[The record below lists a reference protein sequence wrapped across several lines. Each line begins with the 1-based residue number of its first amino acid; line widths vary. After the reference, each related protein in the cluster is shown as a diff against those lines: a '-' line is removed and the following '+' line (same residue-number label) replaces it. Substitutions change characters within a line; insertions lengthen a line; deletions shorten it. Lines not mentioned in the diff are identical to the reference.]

1 MAMFSGFLFVNSSS
15 DAFAASTLDE
25 VRERGYLTCGVGEH
39 DFGFAQRDIRGQW
52 HGFDVD
58 FCRAVASATL
68 GDPTAVRFV
77 PVDSQNRISTLL
89 DKEIDLLTRTTT
101 WTLSRDTAKAINFTQ
116 VTLYEGQG
124 IIARSELGIHQL
136 SQAFEGT
143 ICVNSGTTSLLN
155 LEDYLSRKNSKLEIL
170 VLETQQGRWDAFF
183 NGRCDLMSSDMID
196 LQAGAVMLAPS
207 PDDYIILPDVIS
219 KEPLAPA
226 VRNDDDQW
234 FDIVKWVIN
243 ITIAGEEYGVTS
255 VNVSTLPSDIPLQAG
270 RLFGSQNTLGLELG
284 LDTEWALRVIRDVGN
299 YGEIFERNLGQGSQ
313 FKVERK
319 LNNLW
324 TKGGLMYALPIR

>member
-1 MAMFSGFLFVNSSS
+1 MAV
-15 DAFAASTLDE
+15 ASTLDD
-25 VRERGYLTCGVGEH
+25 VRQRGYLACGVGEH
-39 DFGFAQRDIRGQW
+39 DFGFAQRNIQGQW

-58 FCRAVASATL
+58 FCRAVATATL
-68 GDPTAVRFV
+68 GDPSAVRFI

-101 WTLSRDTAKAINFTQ
+101 WTLSRDTAMAVNFTGI
-116 VTLYEGQG
+116 TLYEKQG
-124 IIARSELGIHQL
+124 IIARAELGIHTINQDL
-136 SQAFEGT
+136 EGT
-143 ICVNSGTTSLLN
+143 ICVNSGTTSLPN
-155 LEDYLSRKNSKLEIL
+155 LEDYLVRKNSKLKIL
-170 VLETQQGRWDAFF
+170 VLETQQGRWDSFF

-207 PDDYIILPDVIS
+207 PEDYVIFSDIIS

-243 ITIAGEEYGVTS
+243 TTIYGEEYGVNSLNIKTMPQS
-255 VNVSTLPSDIPLQAG
+255 ISMQAQ
-270 RLFGSQNTLGLELG
+270 RLFSDKNTLGLELG
-284 LDTEWALRVIRDVGN
+284 LDAEWASRVILDVGN
-299 YGEIFERNLGQGSQ
+299 YEEIFERNLGLGSR
-313 FKVERK
+313 FKVERN

-324 TKGGLMYALPIR
+324 TKGGLMYALPSR